1 MIIKIRVFAMF
12 TWLAFIAL
20 AGTGTAS
27 VAAGGSSSGPSGG
40 AAGAE
45 WGSMDR
51 VVVTGARREE
61 VQSEAVVRTESL
73 GREEIEASGAESL
86 EEVLDGFPGIRIE
99 RSFAGAGVQIRGLD
113 AQHTLIL
120 VDGQRM
126 NGRVDGVF
134 DLSRIPAE
142 RIERVEVVKGPASAL
157 YGSDAL
163 GGVINIITKD
173 AARPLEA
180 WARVAAGSLEDRRT
194 GLLSVGGPSTLDV
207 STRLGARRGGWTGS
221 LTAGFHHQG
230 AFDLAPEDAATTGSE
245 LDSFDVETSHRFT
258 LSPDVRLDLR
268 ADLFRREL
276 AGIELGAP
284 LNQAAVEDP
293 VFRDPDARAR
303 FDRRNQTTTWSVA
316 AGPRIDLAPGHR
328 LVFTGTYSRFRDDF
342 VRDQVGDDGSD
353 LAQTTIDELALL
365 TGQYDG
371 QIAESHLLTA
381 GIETLY
387 ETVASPR
394 LREGQGE
401 RGRFSVYAQHEWR
414 ILPEL
419 QLVPGARLE
428 LDSQFGVYPAP
439 KISARYSPF
448 EALGFRASYGL
459 GFRAPAVRELF
470 LVFENPAA
478 GYTVVGNP
486 NLDPELSRGLT
497 ASIQLRKPDGLF
509 EGSSFEAEFYRND
522 VEDLIVFQLDQTA
535 NDGTQTFTNENVE
548 SALTQ
553 GVELLWTMRWVRAL
567 GTELGYTYL
576 DARDLSRDRTL
587 PGRSRHR
594 FTFRTF
600 FDHRAIGFS
609 AWVRG
614 VWASRAPL
622 FTDLDSGTETIF
634 IPAFVTLD
642 ARVQKTIG
650 DYVSAFV
657 GGDNLTD
664 AGDAAVLPILPRSVF
679 AGLEGRY

>member
-1 MIIKIRVFAMF
+1 MV
-12 TWLAFIAL
+12 TWLALIAL
-20 AGTGTAS
+20 AGTDTAS
-27 VAAGGSSSGPSGG
+27 VAAEASSSGASGTSEASAQG
-40 AAGAE
+40 D
-45 WGSMDR
+45 WGPMDR

-61 VQSEAVVRTESL
+61 RQAEAVVRTESMN
-73 GREEIEASGAESL
+73 REEIEASGAESL
-86 EEVLDGFPGIRIE
+86 EEVLDGFPGIRIR
-99 RSFAGAGVQIRGLD
+99 RSFAGAAVQIRGLD

-173 AARPLEA
+173 ADRPLEA

-194 GLLSVGGPSTLDV
+194 GLLSADGPSTLDV
-207 STRLGARRGGWTGS
+207 STRLGARRGAWSGT

-258 LSPDVRLDLR
+258 LSPSVQLDLR
-268 ADLFRREL
+268 ADLFRRAL
-276 AGIELGAP
+276 QGVELGSNLDDAS
-284 LNQAAVEDP
+284 VEDSP
-293 VFRDPDARAR
+293 FRDAGTRSQ
-303 FDRRNQTTTWSVA
+303 FERRNMTTTWSVA
-316 AGPRIDLAPGHR
+316 AGPRIDLAPGHE
-328 LVFTGTYSRFRDDF
+328 LAFTGTYSRFRDDF
-342 VRDQVGDDGSD
+342 VRDQAGDDDND
-353 LAQTTIDELALL
+353 LNQTTVDELALL

-371 QIAESHLLTA
+371 RLAEAHLFTA

-394 LREGQGE
+394 LRQGQGE
-401 RGRFSVYAQHEWR
+401 RGRFSLYAQHEWR
-414 ILPEL
+414 LLPEI
-419 QLVPGARLE
+419 QLVPGARLDV
-428 LDSQFGVYPAP
+428 DSQFGVYPAP
-439 KISARYSPF
+439 KISARWSPL
-448 EALGFRASYGL
+448 EALAFRASYGL

-470 LVFENPAA
+470 LTFENPAA
-478 GYTVVGNP
+478 GYVVNGNP
-486 NLDPELSRGLT
+486 NLRPELSRGLT
-497 ASIQLRKPDGLF
+497 AGVQLIKPDGLF

-522 VEDLIVFQLDQTA
+522 VDDLIVFQLDETA

-553 GVELLWTMRWVRAL
+553 GVELLWTMRWIRSL
-567 GTELGYTYL
+567 GTELGYTFL
-576 DARDLSRDRTL
+576 DAQDRTRDRSL

-594 FTFRTF
+594 FTFRAF
-600 FDHRAIGFS
+600 LDHRATGVS

-614 VWASRAPL
+614 AWASQAPL
-622 FTDLDSGTETIF
+622 FTDFDGGRTETVF
-634 IPAFVTLD
+634 IPAFVSVD

-650 DYVSAFV
+650 DHVAAFV